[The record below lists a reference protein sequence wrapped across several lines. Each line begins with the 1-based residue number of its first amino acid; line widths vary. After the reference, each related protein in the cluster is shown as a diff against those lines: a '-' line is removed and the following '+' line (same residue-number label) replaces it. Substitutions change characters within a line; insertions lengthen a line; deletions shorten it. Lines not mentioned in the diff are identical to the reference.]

1 MAKCDWNVV
10 KLKNSKLHGGG
21 KRQDFFLWIGKE
33 IKIVILEVDHLHNE
47 LGDER
52 LVALMFF

>member
-1 MAKCDWNVV
+1 
-10 KLKNSKLHGGG
+10 LHGGG
-21 KRQDFFLWIGKE
+21 KRQDFFLGIGKE

-47 LGDER
+47 LANER